1 MIKMIVADDQAIVRE
16 GLSLVLSFDNDI
28 KVVFEAKNGQE
39 VLDFLQNNECDIVL
53 MDIKMPV
60 LNGVE
65 TTKVLH
71 EKYPD
76 VKILI
81 LTTFNDYEYIF
92 QALKNGANG
101 YLLKDTDGKELI
113 TDIKK
118 VYHDESIIG
127 NDISKSLIN
136 GLQNGSQQDMISSLT
151 PRELEIARALADGK
165 SNKEISIMLFLSE
178 GTIKN
183 YVTNIFDKLQLNNR
197 TEVALFMKK
206 YD

>member
-1 MIKMIVADDQAIVRE
+1 MIKMIIADDQAIVRE
-16 GLSLVLSFDNDI
+16 GLNLVLGFDDEI
-28 KVVFEAKNGQE
+28 EIVFQAKNGQE
-39 VLDFLQNNECDIVL
+39 VIDYLKNNNCDIVL

-65 TTKVLH
+65 TTKIVH
-71 EKYPD
+71 QTHPE

-113 TDIKK
+113 SDVKK
-118 VYHDESIIG
+118 VYRNEAIIG
-127 NDISKSLIN
+127 SQISDSLVA
-136 GLQNGSQQDMISSLT
+136 GLQNKTQQDMIANLT
-151 PRELEIARALADGK
+151 TRELQIARAIADGK
-165 SNKEISIMLFLSE
+165 SNKEISTILFLSE
-178 GTIKN
+178 GTVKN
-183 YVTNIFDKLQLNNR
+183 YITNIFEKLQLNNR

>member
-1 MIKMIVADDQAIVRE
+1 MIKMIIADDQTIVRE
-16 GLSLVLSFDNDI
+16 GLALVLDFDDDI
-28 KVVFEAKNGQE
+28 EIIFQAKNGQE
-39 VLDFLQNNECDIVL
+39 VINYLADHECNIVL

-60 LNGVE
+60 INGVE
-65 TTKVLH
+65 ATKIIH
-71 EKYPD
+71 QTYPD

-101 YLLKDTDGKELI
+101 YLLKDTDSKELI
-113 TDIKK
+113 SDIKK
-118 VYHDESIIG
+118 VNANESIIG
-127 NDISKSLIN
+127 SQISNSLVN
-136 GLQNGSQQDMISSLT
+136 GIQNNSQQEMLQSLT
-151 PRELEIARALADGK
+151 TRELEIARLIADGK
-165 SNKEISIMLFLSE
+165 SNKEISSILFLSE

-197 TEVALFMKK
+197 TEVAIFIKK